1 MKQVI
6 PGLKN
11 SQRIRVIVDGVG
23 IYMTVRDAATNF
35 ATATHGL
42 AVRMALESLVRYN
55 TGNSIKASGQG
66 GTWAGRQV
74 QVDLLKE

>member
-23 IYMTVRDAATNF
+23 IYMTVRDAATSF

-42 AVRMALESLVRYN
+42 AVRMALESLVKYN

>member
-23 IYMTVRDAATNF
+23 IYMTVRDVATNF